1 MMNWSVLCSV
11 LQLIIERRIIQWKLS
26 QRNRS
31 GTLGPIVHKFE
42 PAQLLLNL
50 NNLHVIKQ
58 EIQLG
63 FNLFHMGRLHMAAR
77 NPFEQNKRIIQLE
90 DDGRARSGTCKLRR
104 CERAE
109 TDFYQ
114 GQPGFFFFTAR
125 NDEFDQRRARKVVPT
140 GVWTGCTETRRERK
154 K

>member
-1 MMNWSVLCSV
+1 M
-11 LQLIIERRIIQWKLS
+11 QHLITLTCLHSHIHTHLLIERRTVQWKRS
-26 QRNRS
+26 QRHRG
-31 GTLGPIVHKFE
+31 GTLGPVVHKFE

-63 FNLFHMGRLHMAAR
+63 FNLFHMGRLHTAAR

-90 DDGRARSGTCKLRR
+90 DDGRTRSGTCKLRR
-104 CERAE
+104 CVGAD

-114 GQPGFFFFTAR
+114 GQPSLFFFFAAR
-125 NDEFDQRRARKVVPT
+125 NDEFDH
-140 GVWTGCTETRRERK
+140 
-154 K
+154 